1 MAKKK
6 TSSKKSTK
14 KTGRPAGRPRLPF
27 SPEIFESLC
36 ELQCTQKEMAQF
48 LRMSEYI
55 LRRKV
60 KEHYG
65 ETFSVV
71 YEKKRAGGLI
81 SLRRNQFRLAQ
92 KNAAMAIFLGKNYLQ
107 QADSP
112 SKAHKKQE
120 LGELAHDKKVTREKS
135 AAKEDA
141 RKDAIEFYRNI
152 LEDDTTSMA
161 QKLKAQERL
170 DVLFDLVPQAGTSGM
185 NADETA
191 SAIREFV
198 NSAMVF
204 GAPGGAEIVQGKDI
218 PELDDPGKY
227 RSKSDAIRYQEKES
241 KDKKKRKTVSK
252 SQLRGKKRT
261 RKK

>member
-1 MAKKK
+1 MAKKN
-6 TSSKKSTK
+6 TSSKKRTK

-27 SPEIFESLC
+27 SRDIFESLC
-36 ELQCTQKEMAQF
+36 ELQCTLREMAQF

-60 KEHYG
+60 KEQYG
-65 ETFSVV
+65 ETFAVV

-120 LGELAHDKKVTREKS
+120 LGELAHEKKVTREKS

-141 RKDAIEFYRNI
+141 RKDAIEFYKAI
-152 LEDDTTSMA
+152 LEDDTSSLA

-170 DVLFDLVPQAGTSGM
+170 DVLFDLVPQTGTSGM

-204 GAPGGAEIVQGKDI
+204 GGPGGAEIVEGKDI
-218 PELDDPGKY
+218 PELTDPAEH
-227 RSKSDAIRYQEKES
+227 RSRSDAIKHQQSEK
-241 KDKKKRKTVSK
+241 KKVKRKTVSK
-252 SQLRGKKRT
+252 KQIRAKKRT
-261 RKK
+261 KKR